1 MGVVVGA
8 LVQRNGY
15 LRDIGLIM
23 IPEDYYNYEGRD
35 KDSFQPRLIVDGE
48 GLGDSKCIVRMT
60 SHNVSS
66 ANCAVCS
73 NSS

>member
-1 MGVVVGA
+1 MMFICLVLGFVGGVVVGA

-23 IPEDYYNYEGRD
+23 IPEDHYDYESRN

-48 GLGDSKCIVRMT
+48 EMGDSKCCVLQYQVT
-60 SHNVSS
+60 W
-66 ANCAVCS
+66 
-73 NSS
+73 